1 MGRKRGKRLKIFFL
15 LFLAS
20 TALVL
25 AVLFFFSGPKE
36 KMKVPSPPKEAS
48 PAQPSEPPLP
58 RQVTLYFPSESD
70 DLLHP
75 EAREIR
81 ASTPEKEAQEIIEEL
96 IAGSHV
102 GYLSPFPPEVEL
114 RQVYISGDGTAY
126 VDFSRDLVERHP
138 SGSAAE
144 MTTIYSVVNSLT
156 SNIKAIKRVFFLVE
170 GTERE
175 TLSGHINLNQSFSF
189 FPSIIAR

>member
-1 MGRKRGKRLKIFFL
+1 MGQKRGKRLKIFFL

-20 TALVL
+20 AALVL

-36 KMKVPSPPKEAS
+36 KMKASSPPKGVS
-48 PAQPSEPPLP
+48 PPQSSEPLLP
-58 RQVTLYFPSESD
+58 RQVMLYFPSGSD

-75 EAREIR
+75 EAREIM
-81 ASTPEKEAQEIIEEL
+81 ASTPEKEAQEIIDEL
-96 IAGSHV
+96 IAGSRL
-102 GYLSPFPPEVEL
+102 GYLSPFPPEVKL
-114 RQVYISGDGTAY
+114 RQVFLSGDGTAY
-126 VDFSRDLVERHP
+126 IDFSRDLVERHP

-156 SNIKAIKRVFFLVE
+156 SNVKAIKRVFFLVE

-175 TLSGHINLNQSFSF
+175 TLSGHINLNQPFSF